1 MVNLK
6 TIRLPFSAN
15 IKLALVAFA
24 FAIVAGT
31 LYYTNHLVG
40 EMRKSEQKTVQFYAN
55 TFQRLINT
63 PPTESD
69 ATETDVSNLIF
80 RIGEMIDFPVIFT
93 DKHGQPMMHRL
104 RDGRTAPDVS
114 WVKNV
119 EVDTTLPPDVQREQ
133 LSDEIAS
140 MGKVYEPLRIYTVT
154 ALSSGTDST
163 LTNYAYFD
171 DSHLV
176 KQLQRLP
183 FIEMII
189 ISMFIVVGYISFSYI
204 KRNEQS
210 NIWVGMA
217 KETAHQL
224 GTPLSSLLG
233 WIELLRYDPTDSA
246 QVIEAAEEMQRDVQR
261 LNKISQRF
269 SKIGSAAEVRPVELN
284 SVLGNVIQY
293 FERRLPH
300 LGKRVTLTLEGSPTP
315 VYAAINTDLFE
326 WVFEN
331 LVRNAADAIDHV
343 DGQITIRIH
352 ELRNTAIIDVTDN
365 GRGIDPKI
373 RKDIFRPGF
382 STKQRGWGLGL
393 SLAKRIVEEYHG
405 GRIVLKQS
413 SASGSTFRIRIP
425 SVPAPA
431 AADQPEAAPETE
443 TARRGLGLNA

>member
-24 FAIVAGT
+24 FTIVAGT

-40 EMRKSEQKTVQFYAN
+40 AMKKSEQKTVQFYAN

-63 PPTESD
+63 PQTESD
-69 ATETDVSNLIF
+69 ASDLILQ
-80 RIGEMIDFPVIFT
+80 IGQTIDFPVIFT
-93 DKHGQPMMHRL
+93 DKHGRPIVHRL
-104 RDGRTAPDVS
+104 RDGRMAPDDS
-114 WVKNV
+114 WIKNV
-119 EVDTTLPPDVQREQ
+119 DVDTTLPPEAQIEQ
-133 LSDEIAS
+133 LSDEIAG
-140 MGKVYEPLRIYTVT
+140 MGKVYEPLRIYTV
-154 ALSSGTDST
+154 AELRNGSDST
-163 LTNYAYFD
+163 LTNYVYFD

-189 ISMFIVVGYISFSYI
+189 ITMFIVVGYISFSYI

-352 ELRNTAIIDVTDN
+352 ELRNTAIIDVADN

-405 GRIVLKQS
+405 GKIVLKQS

-431 AADQPEAAPETE
+431 VADQPEAAPEAE
-443 TARRGLGLNA
+443 TARKGLGLNA